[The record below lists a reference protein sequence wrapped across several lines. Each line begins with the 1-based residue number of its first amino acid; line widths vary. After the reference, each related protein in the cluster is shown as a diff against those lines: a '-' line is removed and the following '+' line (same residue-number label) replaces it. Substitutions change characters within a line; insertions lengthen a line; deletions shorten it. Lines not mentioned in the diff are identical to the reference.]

1 MPNQSKFR
9 LSRIYCS
16 VCRIWLT
23 AFARNTE
30 VEFYGYF
37 RNQQNE
43 TDVVS
48 DHIRSSVIFA
58 VLNINCQLKK
68 FLFLVTVAILN
79 WCRSSRRG
87 EGCTIEI
94 YNPRTIPAKFGSEV
108 SEKNTKMCSYQNTPK
123 LRNRYKTSEKH
134 GLYV

>member
-16 VCRIWLT
+16 VCRIWLI
-23 AFARNTE
+23 AFARDSE
-30 VEFYGYF
+30 VELYGYF

-43 TDVVS
+43 NDVVY

-68 FLFLVTVAILN
+68 FVFLV
-79 WCRSSRRG
+79 WM
-87 EGCTIEI
+87 
-94 YNPRTIPAKFGSEV
+94 SEQ
-108 SEKNTKMCSYQNTPK
+108 SE
-123 LRNRYKTSEKH
+123 R
-134 GLYV
+134 GLYWNIQPKDQGFREEH

>member
-1 MPNQSKFR
+1 VPNQSKFR

-16 VCRIWLT
+16 VFHILLT
-23 AFARNTE
+23 AFARDTE
-30 VEFYGYF
+30 VECYGYF
-37 RNQQNE
+37 RNQQSE

-48 DHIRSSVIFA
+48 DYLGSSVIFA

-79 WCRSSRRG
+79 GCRSSRRW

-94 YNPRTIPAKFGSEV
+94 YNPRTIPAIFGSEV
-108 SEKNTKMCSYQNTPK
+108 SEKNIKMCSYQNTPK
-123 LRNRYKTSEKH
+123 LRNRYKTGEKH
-134 GLYV
+134 GIYV

>member
-16 VCRIWLT
+16 VCRIWLI
-23 AFARNTE
+23 AFARDSE
-30 VEFYGYF
+30 VELYGYF

-48 DHIRSSVIFA
+48 DHLRSSVIFA

-79 WCRSSRRG
+79 GCRSSRKG
-87 EGCTIEI
+87 VYIEI
-94 YNPRTIPAKFGSEV
+94 YNPRTKV
-108 SEKNTKMCSYQNTPK
+108 SEKNIKMCSYQNTPK
-123 LRNRYKTSEKH
+123 LRNRYKTGEKH
-134 GLYV
+134 GIYV

>member
-1 MPNQSKFR
+1 VPNQSKFR

-23 AFARNTE
+23 AFTLDTE

-43 TDVVS
+43 NDVVS

-68 FLFLVTVAILN
+68 FVFLV
-79 WCRSSRRG
+79 WM
-87 EGCTIEI
+87 
-94 YNPRTIPAKFGSEV
+94 SEQ
-108 SEKNTKMCSYQNTPK
+108 SE
-123 LRNRYKTSEKH
+123 R
-134 GLYV
+134 GLYW